1 LAVEKPLVVM
11 GGAIKS
17 PPFSTDGRREAGY
30 LLRMLQLGESIGMP
44 HSRPLPAIGPGCHEL
59 RIVDQTAAWRI
70 VYCVDEHAVVVLEV
84 FAKKSQGL
92 PRSILRTCQRRL
104 AAYRTILGEEEGS

>member
-1 LAVEKPLVVM
+1 LAEKPLVVM
-11 GGAIKS
+11 GGVIKS

-59 RIVDQTAAWRI
+59 RVVDQATAWRI

-84 FAKKSQGL
+84 FAKKSQRL
-92 PRSILRTCQRRL
+92 PLSILRTCQRRL
-104 AAYRTILGEEEGS
+104 AAYRAILGEEEGS